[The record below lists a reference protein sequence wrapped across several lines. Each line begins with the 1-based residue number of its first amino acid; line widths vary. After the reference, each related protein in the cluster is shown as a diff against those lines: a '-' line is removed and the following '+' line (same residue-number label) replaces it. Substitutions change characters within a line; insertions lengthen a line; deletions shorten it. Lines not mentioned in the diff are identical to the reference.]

1 MAPSQRVRGRVLH
14 TVDFVSKTC
23 PVFLAN
29 LQGEVV
35 AVKKFKPWAGQDEES
50 LKKEIEL
57 LRHAS
62 IRNAVPAVYLG
73 RSIITYVL
81 SLSLS
86 VCTNFPLC
94 AVSVPLPSAART

>member
-1 MAPSQRVRGRVLH
+1 
-14 TVDFVSKTC
+14 
-23 PVFLAN
+23 VFLAN

-81 SLSLS
+81 SLSLFLS
-86 VCTNFPLC
+86 AQIFH
-94 AVSVPLPSAART
+94 SVPYLSLSRVLRVRD